1 MPAPQE
7 AVVEAVVED
16 LAVRLGIPADG
27 VTIAAVE
34 PTDWPD
40 SSLGCPQPGEMYA
53 QVVTPGLR
61 IELQAQG
68 DTYVVHTDLES
79 QWVICSPGFAPALP
93 TLPVIPG
100 EIDDGQPWM
109 PAG

>member
-1 MPAPQE
+1 VVA
-7 AVVEAVVED
+7 AVVDE
-16 LAVRLGIPADG
+16 LAVRLGIS
-27 VTIAAVE
+27 AAEVAVAGVE
-34 PTDWPD
+34 PIDWPD
-40 SSLGCPQPGEMYA
+40 SSLGCPQPGKMYA

-61 IELQAQG
+61 IELVAG
-68 DTYVVHTDLES
+68 GHRYLVHTDLDS
-79 QWVICSPGFAPALP
+79 QWVLCTPGLGPPLP